1 MEFMRD
7 HFGPSKEEIWK
18 QFADEIG
25 GRFIGSTW
33 QGDKVEAKHGEWIV
47 TLDWYTVYG
56 GGRFG
61 GGSVT
66 FTRMRAPYI
75 NPDGFR
81 FLVYPSNIIA
91 EAAKCFG
98 LQDITVGYPEFDKA
112 FIIKGNDEQK
122 LKRLF
127 ANPRI
132 RELIP
137 TQMGVNFRVLDDE
150 TNLWSA
156 RGFPPNVD
164 ELFFKTADLIKNVDE
179 LKRLY
184 ELFSETLDE
193 LCCIGSAYKDAPDIK
208 L

>member
-1 MEFMRD
+1 MGVMRD
-7 HFGPSKEEIWK
+7 LFGPSKEEIWT
-18 QFADEIG
+18 QFANEIG
-25 GRFIGSTW
+25 GRFIGSAW
-33 QGDKVEAKHGEWIV
+33 HGDKVEAKHGEWIV
-47 TLDWYTVYG
+47 TLDWYSVY

-61 GGSVT
+61 GSVT
-66 FTRMRAPYI
+66 YTRLRAPYI

-81 FLVYPSNIIA
+81 FLVYPSNIFA
-91 EAAKCFG
+91 EVAKCFG
-98 LQDITVGYPEFDKA
+98 LQDITVGYPKFDRA

-127 ANPRI
+127 ANAKI

-150 TNLWSA
+150 SKLWSA

-164 ELFFKTADLIKNVDE
+164 ELYFKTADLIKNVDE
-179 LKRLY
+179 LKLLY

-193 LCCIGSAYKDAPDIK
+193 LCRIGSAYKDAPGIK